1 MLSYL
6 KFLQT
11 KGEFF
16 IMRKSIIISFA
27 LLLLISCSN
36 SSQTSSE
43 EKAASYNNLS
53 VDEVITIWQSNP
65 DIIVIDVRTPEEIAE
80 IGTIEGSTNIDFKA
94 ADFKEKVSSLDKSK
108 EYILFCRT
116 GNRSG
121 QASQI
126 MADLGFSNVNNLSNA
141 GYDDL
146 SKALVK

>member
-1 MLSYL
+1 
-6 KFLQT
+6 
-11 KGEFF
+11 
-16 IMRKSIIISFA
+16 MRKSIIISFA

-36 SSQTSSE
+36 SSQTSQE
-43 EKAASYNNLS
+43 AVNYNNLT
-53 VDEVITIWQSNP
+53 VDEVVTLWQSNP

-80 IGTIEGSTNIDFKA
+80 IGAIEGSTNIDFKA

-146 SKALVK
+146 SKALAK

>member
-27 LLLLISCSN
+27 LLLISCSN

-53 VDEVITIWQSNP
+53 VDEIITLWQSNP
-65 DIIVIDVRTPEEIAE
+65 DIIVIDVRTPKEIAE

>member
-1 MLSYL
+1 
-6 KFLQT
+6 
-11 KGEFF
+11 
-16 IMRKSIIISFA
+16 MRKSIIISFA

-36 SSQTSSE
+36 SSQTSQE
-43 EKAASYNNLS
+43 AVNYNNLT
-53 VDEVITIWQSNP
+53 VDEVVTLWQSNP

-80 IGTIEGSTNIDFKA
+80 IGAIEGSTNIDFKA

-121 QASQI
+121 QASKI
-126 MADLGFSNVNNLSNA
+126 MADLGFSNVNNLNNA

-146 SKALVK
+146 SKALAK

>member
-1 MLSYL
+1 
-6 KFLQT
+6 
-11 KGEFF
+11 
-16 IMRKSIIISFA
+16 MRKSIIISFA

-36 SSQTSSE
+36 SSQTSE
-43 EKAASYNNLS
+43 DAVNYNNLT
-53 VDEVITIWQSNP
+53 VDEVITLWQSNP

-80 IGTIEGSTNIDFKA
+80 IGAIEGSTNIDFKA

-121 QASQI
+121 QASKI
-126 MADLGFSNVNNLSNA
+126 MADLGFSNVNNLNNA

-146 SKALVK
+146 SKALAK

>member
-27 LLLLISCSN
+27 LLLISCSN

-53 VDEVITIWQSNP
+53 VDEVITLWQSNP

-94 ADFKEKVSSLDKSK
+94 ADFKEKVSSLDKAKNIYYSA
-108 EYILFCRT
+108 E
-116 GNRSG
+116 
-121 QASQI
+121 QAT
-126 MADLGFSNVNNLSNA
+126 
-141 GYDDL
+141 
-146 SKALVK
+146 ALDKLLK